1 MFSISILD
9 FIVFTYLELGS
20 SSNYFVTLRECIT
33 IFFAISLLE
42 YFLSMANFHLKYLY
56 YTLLLIGISI
66 RLLPSIFIEKYEVLD
81 LIYQHWIQ
89 LYLGILLFHCLIILV
104 NVKFSRYLL
113 TLVFYFVTGLVSSIF
128 LSSYFNLIF
137 YISTCFF
144 FQANLILC
152 FMELKEEALKREN
165 LILVLQENQ
174 TNFHLLRNQS
184 LERKKVFQRKLIFLQ
199 KSYDIFRKH
208 ILGILNKIRILNN
221 SLSNFS
227 DENMNSTEN
236 IISQDISIQNLKYR
250 TNSLKQTLDQMVK
263 FINDLDSRGSIVKT
277 QGEKVAAS
285 SQNID
290 DSMNLIYESFKN
302 VDNIMNVISEIAS
315 KTNLLSVNAAIE
327 AARAGDQGLGF
338 SVVADEIKNLA
349 TFSKQNVSK
358 INKIIHTSQDTII
371 KVSSAV
377 EESIDITIYQE
388 AELSKFF
395 EIIQNLKEINEKQ
408 FAIGVDFLEEVS
420 QLSLFSSQTAN
431 SSKSQLIFSQGL
443 IELIKELN
451 DLTSEIDIQ
460 TNLVSSEI
468 ETLKDLSVALEQEH

>member
-1 MFSISILD
+1 
-9 FIVFTYLELGS
+9 
-20 SSNYFVTLRECIT
+20 
-33 IFFAISLLE
+33 
-42 YFLSMANFHLKYLY
+42 
-56 YTLLLIGISI
+56 
-66 RLLPSIFIEKYEVLD
+66 
-81 LIYQHWIQ
+81 
-89 LYLGILLFHCLIILV
+89 
-104 NVKFSRYLL
+104 
-113 TLVFYFVTGLVSSIF
+113 
-128 LSSYFNLIF
+128 
-137 YISTCFF
+137 
-144 FQANLILC
+144 
-152 FMELKEEALKREN
+152 MELKEEALKREN